1 MIALFSQNHKKYE
14 LHSIMNKRTKKN
26 LTETEKSLFR
36 LRKNMPFPTGT
47 KTFKNKK
54 KDLNKKWC
62 RGKK

>member
-1 MIALFSQNHKKYE
+1 
-14 LHSIMNKRTKKN
+14 MNKRIKKN

-62 RGKK
+62 RGKKWMYK